1 MARSSKRPAGGGGRG
16 DVKESLI
23 PAPSERLGSPSEP
36 APAVVLDGLTKSFPA
51 RRGWLETIRHP
62 LSTQYQQVLRGVSC
76 TVREGEFFG
85 LLGPNGAGKTT
96 LFKILATLV
105 LPDSGSATI
114 AGFDVVQNAR
124 EVRRVLSP
132 VIADERSLYWRLSSR
147 ENLELYGALQGLDR
161 SASRRRAGELLEVV
175 GLDDTGEKMV
185 GSFSSGMKQRLLIAR
200 ALIAY
205 PRVLLLDEPTRSL
218 DPVSARR
225 FRAFLQEE
233 IVGRQKCTVLLATH
247 NAEEA
252 LELCDR
258 VAVLNRGQ
266 LLAAG
271 TAQSIASEMGN
282 DRYRLWTSDPGHPGI
297 AALAERGVVEGITT
311 REGDDSGWTV
321 LEMDL
326 PGGLERA
333 AQVVAFLTE
342 QGVPIARFEYAELS
356 LADLI
361 ERVVEQRGV
370 KRGEPGTSGGTDA

>member
-1 MARSSKRPAGGGGRG
+1 MARSGKRPAGGGGRG

-23 PAPSERLGSPSEP
+23 PAPSERLGGPSEP

-76 TVREGEFFG
+76 AVREGEFFG

-132 VIADERSLYWRLSSR
+132 VIADERSLYWRLSSCA
-147 ENLELYGALQGLDR
+147 NLELYGALQGLDR
-161 SASRRRAGELLEVV
+161 SDARRRAGELLEVV

-225 FRAFLQEE
+225 FRAFLSEE
-233 IVGRQKCTVLLATH
+233 IVGRQRCTVLLATH

-282 DRYRLWTSDPGHPGI
+282 DRYRLWTSDPAHPGI
-297 AALAERGVVEGITT
+297 AALAERGVVGGITT
-311 REGDDSGWTV
+311 RESDDPGWAV
-321 LEMDL
+321 LEMDV

-342 QGVPIARFEYAELS
+342 QGVQIARFEYAELS

-361 ERVVEQRGV
+361 ERVVEQRSVNTGD
-370 KRGEPGTSGGTDA
+370 PGMSGGTDA

>member
-1 MARSSKRPAGGGGRG
+1 
-16 DVKESLI
+16 VKESLI
-23 PAPSERLGSPSEP
+23 PAPSAERGRLSEP
-36 APAVVLDGLTKSFPA
+36 APAVVLDGLTKSFPT

-62 LSTQYQQVLRGVSC
+62 RSTQYQKVLRGVSC

-105 LPDSGSATI
+105 LPDSGTATV
-114 AGFDVVQNAR
+114 AGFDVVQDAR
-124 EVRRVLSP
+124 AIRRVLSP

-161 SASRRRAGELLEVV
+161 SAARRRAGELLEVV

-200 ALIAY
+200 ALVAS

-258 VAVLNRGQ
+258 VAILNRGE

-282 DRYRLWTSDPGHPGI
+282 DRYRLWTSEPSHPGI
-297 AALAERGVVEGITT
+297 AALAERGVVGGVAV
-311 REGDDSGWTV
+311 RESDDPGWAV
-321 LEMDL
+321 VEMDV

-342 QGVPIARFEYAELS
+342 QGVQIARFEYVELS

-361 ERVVEQRGV
+361 ERVVEQRGGGGGGGGGND
-370 KRGEPGTSGGTDA
+370 RGGPGTMSAGDA

>member
-1 MARSSKRPAGGGGRG
+1 MKGSLTPARS
-16 DVKESLI
+16 ESLGR
-23 PAPSERLGSPSEP
+23 SSGS

-62 LSTQYQQVLRGVSC
+62 RSTQYQAVLRGVSC
-76 TVREGEFFG
+76 SVNEGEFFG

-96 LFKILATLV
+96 LFKILATLI
-105 LPDSGSATI
+105 LPDAGTATI
-114 AGFDVVQNAR
+114 SGLDVVQDSRA
-124 EVRRVLSP
+124 VRRVLSP
-132 VIADERSLYWRLSSR
+132 VIADERSLYWRLTSR
-147 ENLELYGALQGLDR
+147 ENLELYGALQGLTR
-161 SASRRRAGELLEVV
+161 GASRTRAGELLEVV
-175 GLDDTGEKMV
+175 GLDDTGDKMV

-218 DPVSARR
+218 DPLSARR
-225 FRAFLQEE
+225 FRAFLREE
-233 IVGRQKCTVLLATH
+233 ITGRQGCTVLLATH

-258 VAVLNRGQ
+258 VAVLNRGR

-271 TAQSIASEMGN
+271 TAQSLARELGD
-282 DRYRLWTSDPGHPGI
+282 DRYRLWTNDPSHPGI
-297 AALAERGVVEGITT
+297 AALSERGVVGEITA
-311 REGDDSGWTV
+311 RGSDESGWTV
-321 LEMDL
+321 LEMDV

-342 QGVPIARFEYAELS
+342 QGVSIARFEHVELT

-361 ERVVEQRGV
+361 ERVVEQRGAMTGGDPV
-370 KRGEPGTSGGTDA
+370 DGEPHA